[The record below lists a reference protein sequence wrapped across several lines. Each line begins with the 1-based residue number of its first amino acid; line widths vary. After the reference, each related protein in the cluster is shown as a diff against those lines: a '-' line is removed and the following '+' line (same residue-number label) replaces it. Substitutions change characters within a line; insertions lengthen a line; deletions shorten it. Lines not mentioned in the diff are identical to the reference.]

1 MRGRTVPQPA
11 AGRGGALRAAA
22 PRPAPP
28 RGPRPPPVTPGT
40 AAGARTGG
48 SGERQRCG
56 VGAGCLRRVPAPR
69 CGAVLGS
76 CRLGVMR
83 FEGAA
88 VLGSRGFRVMTF

>member
-56 VGAGCLRRVPAPR
+56 VGAGCGVPPACAGP
-69 CGAVLGS
+69 AVRSCVRELQLGS
-76 CRLGVMR
+76 NEV
-83 FEGAA
+83 
-88 VLGSRGFRVMTF
+88 